1 MQDIIGTLLL
11 MAVNFSQYDMP
22 EQQPLIEAVNHQ
34 QLIDTLCEGKECNAL
49 AYYDDKKNTIFYD
62 DKLTKDSIIAQ
73 GYIVHEMVHFL
84 QYQHDAVVEEPNC
97 KQRMLLEREAYQVQ
111 QRFLRSN
118 HIMTYDVD
126 MAIRLLSGVCN
137 H

>member
-1 MQDIIGTLLL
+1 MQEIIGTLLL

-22 EQQPLIEAVNHQ
+22 EQHPLIEAVNHQ

-62 DKLTKDSIIAQ
+62 NKLTKDSIIAQ

-97 KQRMLLEREAYQVQ
+97 KHRMLLEREAYQVQ